1 MSETS
6 GRAPVPPRVPTGIR
20 GFDEVLGGGLFAGG
34 VYIVMGLPGAGKTI
48 LGNHFAFH
56 HARTGGRVV
65 YVTLLSETHGRL
77 LAFLQTMSFFDAGAV
92 GSTLRYLNGYAA
104 VESEGLP
111 GLLKLVRQIVRES
124 RATLLVIDGM
134 ITAAAI
140 ASSEVEYKKFVNE
153 LQSWIEVVGCTV
165 VLLTSA
171 RASELR
177 PEYTMVDGIV
187 ELEYT
192 RIGSRR
198 VRELTVIKF
207 RGSTYL
213 GGKHSYEITSDGF
226 TLLPRVEAR
235 FGLRPRATV
244 DGGLAAFGVP
254 GLDRLLEGGLA
265 RSSTTLLLGSSGTG
279 KTVLG
284 LLFLAAGLEA
294 GEPALH
300 FSFGEDGVATV
311 AAGDALGLRL
321 GEHAQSGKLTSIWN
335 PLREPVLDRIGHDI
349 VSAAQRTGARRLFLD
364 GLEVAWNA
372 PSMDRLP
379 AFWAALS
386 QELRC
391 LGVTTIASAEAGGAA
406 FAEPAASLPA
416 MSAIADSV
424 IHLGRMER
432 GGRWARVLGVSKTR
446 GRPHDP
452 GLVQYEVTHRGFR
465 IGRSFGEDGAGA
477 AAPGARRKVRRGG
490 GRRKP

>member
-20 GFDEVLGGGLFAGG
+20 GFDEVVGGGLFAGG

-56 HARTGGRVV
+56 HARTGGRAV

-77 LAFLQTMSFFDAGAV
+77 LAFLQAMSFFDPAAI
-92 GSTLRYLNGYAA
+92 GSALRYLNGYAA
-104 VESEGLP
+104 VETEGLP
-111 GLLKLVRQIVRES
+111 GLLKMVRQIVRES

-134 ITAAAI
+134 ITAANI
-140 ASSEVEYKKFVNE
+140 ANSEVEYKKFVNE

-187 ELEYT
+187 ELEYAQV
-192 RIGSRR
+192 GSRR

-207 RGSTYL
+207 RGCGYL
-213 GGKHSYEITSDGF
+213 EGKHTYEITSDGI
-226 TLLPRVEAR
+226 TLFPRFEAR
-235 FGLRPRATV
+235 FGLRSRAPAE
-244 DGGLAAFGVP
+244 GERAAFGVP
-254 GLDRLLEGGLA
+254 GLDQILEGGLA
-265 RSSTTLLLGSSGTG
+265 RSSTTLLLGGSGTG

-284 LLFLAAGLEA
+284 LQFLAAGLDQ

-300 FSFGEDGVATV
+300 CSFCEDPVATV

-321 GEHAQSGKLTSIWN
+321 GERARSGELTILWN
-335 PLREPVLDRIGHDI
+335 PAHEPALDRVGHDI
-349 VSAAQRTGARRLFLD
+349 VSAAERTGARRLFVD
-364 GLEVAWNA
+364 GLEAVRNA
-372 PSMDRLP
+372 APMDRLP
-379 AFWAALS
+379 AFWAALW
-386 QELRC
+386 QEMRC
-391 LGVTTIASAEAGGAA
+391 LGVTTIASAGAGQAGLSEIAA
-406 FAEPAASLPA
+406 PAPRV
-416 MSAIADSV
+416 SALADGV
-424 IHLGRMER
+424 IHLGLER
-432 GGRWARVLGVSKTR
+432 RGDDLTRVLAVSKTR
-446 GRPHDP
+446 GKGRSAR
-452 GLVQYEVTHRGFR
+452 VVRYEVTHRGIR
-465 IGRSFGEDGAGA
+465 IGRSIGEDGAGA
-477 AAPGARRKVRRGG
+477 SAPGARARPRGG